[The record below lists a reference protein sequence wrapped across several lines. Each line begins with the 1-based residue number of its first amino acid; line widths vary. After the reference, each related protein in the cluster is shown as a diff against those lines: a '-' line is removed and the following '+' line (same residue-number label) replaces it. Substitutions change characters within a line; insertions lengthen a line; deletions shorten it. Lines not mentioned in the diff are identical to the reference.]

1 MPIADGAG
9 RAALDGPRQ
18 FSDHQR
24 KADYYSIVAKA
35 VGALDPNTRRARQQL
50 YERARS
56 AMISEMEGAYPPF
69 HGSEIAAA
77 KMSLENAIEKVEAD
91 AVRRRSTPIARA
103 AAADYVP
110 VVAIRT
116 PPANQD
122 GELRG
127 SLKKLWSGIIS
138 RAAGSE
144 QPTTGR
150 DTWLTELLARASY
163 GADNDEQDF
172 APRQARGADG

>member
-1 MPIADGAG
+1 MPIADGIG
-9 RAALDGPRQ
+9 RGALDDSRQ
-18 FSDHQR
+18 FGDHQR

-35 VGALDPNTRRARQQL
+35 VGALDPNTKRARQKL

-56 AMISEMEGAYPPF
+56 AMISEMESAYPPF

-91 AVRRRSTPIARA
+91 AVRRRSTPVARG
-103 AAADYVP
+103 AAADYEP
-110 VVAIRT
+110 LVAIPA
-116 PPANQD
+116 PPPNQD

-138 RAAGSE
+138 RTAGSE

-163 GADNDEQDF
+163 EADNDEQDF
-172 APRQARGADG
+172 APRQARGGDG